1 MSEYKQEKMLID
13 TELDEIGRRKSLNR
27 LKEESLVNF
36 KDRIYLCGL
45 NQPLPN
51 LDYYTFATNNFL
63 NLFEKKVL
71 EISLIEDYINPN
83 DLPRIEI
90 KANSIEIWKELS
102 KDSVL
107 KIYFDDPNYK
117 FLKDIKS
124 EIEKLNFLT
133 VENLDYEEY
142 LESKNLKQ
150 KSSDNYLST
159 FPLKLSKYQ
168 DFEIKY
174 IEDYHTNN
182 PVISLYEKGS
192 KEELSENGDYYL
204 DRING
209 RLYTHQ
215 ENKGF
220 ANLLYQDFPFTIV
233 WSPVKIIE
241 LNDESARSLFYEKQ
255 INTEGKEEL
264 TLLNSNGADHI
275 NRVLEDNRLY
285 WEK

>member
-1 MSEYKQEKMLID
+1 MSEYKQKKMLID
-13 TELDEIGRRKSLNR
+13 TELDELGRRKSLNR
-27 LKEESLVNF
+27 LENESLVNF

-45 NQPLPN
+45 NDPLPN
-51 LDYYTFATNNFL
+51 INYYTFATNNHL
-63 NLFEKKVL
+63 NFFEKKVL
-71 EISLIEDYINPN
+71 EISLIDSMINKT

-90 KANSIEIWKELS
+90 KGNSLEIWKEQS

-107 KIYFDDPNYK
+107 KIYFDDPQFK
-117 FLKDIKS
+117 FLKDVKA
-124 EIEKLNFLT
+124 EIEKLNFVT
-133 VENLDYEEY
+133 IGNLDYEEY

-150 KSSDNYLST
+150 GSSDAYLSA

-168 DFEIKY
+168 DFEITY
-174 IEDYHTNN
+174 IEDYYTNN
-182 PVISLYEKGS
+182 PIISLYEKQS
-192 KEELSENGDYYL
+192 KESIEKDGDYFL

-209 RLYTHQ
+209 KLHTYQ

-220 ANLLYQDFPFTIV
+220 ANISYQNFPFTII

-241 LNDESARSLFYEKQ
+241 LNDESAKSLFYENQ
-255 INTEGKEEL
+255 IDAEGAKSL
-264 TLLNSNGADHI
+264 SLLNSNGADHI

>member
-1 MSEYKQEKMLID
+1 MSEYKQKKMLID
-13 TELDEIGRRKSLNR
+13 TELDELGRRKSLNR
-27 LKEESLVNF
+27 LEDESLINF
-36 KDRIYLCGL
+36 KNRIYLCSL
-45 NQPLPN
+45 NDPSPSIN
-51 LDYYTFATNNFL
+51 YYTFATNNHL

-71 EISLIEDYINPN
+71 EISLIDSMINEN

-90 KANSIEIWKELS
+90 KANSLEIWKEQS
-102 KDSVL
+102 KESVL
-107 KIYFDDPNYK
+107 KIYFDNPEFK
-117 FLKDIKS
+117 FLKDIKL

-133 VENLDYEEY
+133 VSNLDYEEH

-150 KSSDNYLST
+150 KFSDAYFSA

-174 IEDYHTNN
+174 IEDYYTNN
-182 PVISLYEKGS
+182 PIISLYQKES
-192 KEELSENGDYYL
+192 KEEIAKDGDYFL
-204 DRING
+204 DKING
-209 RLYTHQ
+209 KLHTAQ

-220 ANLLYQDFPFTIV
+220 ANITYQNFPFTIV

-241 LNDESARSLFYEKQ
+241 LNDESAKSLFYDKQ
-255 INTEGKEEL
+255 IAPEGISKL
-264 TLLNSNGADHI
+264 NLLNSNGADHI

>member
-1 MSEYKQEKMLID
+1 MSEYKQKKMLID
-13 TELDEIGRRKSLNR
+13 TELDELGRRKSLNR
-27 LKEESLVNF
+27 LENESLVNF

-45 NQPLPN
+45 NDPLPN
-51 LDYYTFATNNFL
+51 INYYTFATNNHL
-63 NLFEKKVL
+63 NFFEKKVL
-71 EISLIEDYINPN
+71 EISLIDSMINKT

-90 KANSIEIWKELS
+90 KGNSLEIWKEQS

-107 KIYFDDPNYK
+107 KIYFDDPQFK
-117 FLKDIKS
+117 FLKDVKA
-124 EIEKLNFLT
+124 EIEKLNFVT
-133 VENLDYEEY
+133 IGNLDYEEY

-150 KSSDNYLST
+150 GSSDAYLSA

-168 DFEIKY
+168 DFEITY
-174 IEDYHTNN
+174 IEDYYTNN
-182 PVISLYEKGS
+182 PIISLYEKQS
-192 KEELSENGDYYL
+192 KESIEKDGDYFL

-209 RLYTHQ
+209 KRHTYQ

-220 ANLLYQDFPFTIV
+220 ANISYQNFPFTII

-241 LNDESARSLFYEKQ
+241 LNDESAKSLFYENQ
-255 INTEGKEEL
+255 IDAEGAKSL
-264 TLLNSNGADHI
+264 SLLNSNGADHI